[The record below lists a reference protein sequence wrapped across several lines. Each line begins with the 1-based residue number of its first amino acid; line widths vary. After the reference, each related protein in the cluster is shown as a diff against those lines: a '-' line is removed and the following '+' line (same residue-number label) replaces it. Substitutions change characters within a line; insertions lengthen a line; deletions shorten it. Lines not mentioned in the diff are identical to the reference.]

1 MNRQSNIKSELDQLT
16 KHHTSLDKSKERN
29 HTPKVKCCSNKY
41 LLNSSTKQNLNRSY
55 NSNQKVHSKLQSKA
69 TSDIKQ
75 KLLDEILRGSHSQF
89 SQSYLTSIIQDKI
102 VNKPQKYHTSDDT
115 SSFTLPDKEFNIKAP
130 FLQIDIFTA
139 EECKKQQDSITL
151 TKFQELLEQ
160 LELKEAEL
168 KVNVFSNLKALF
180 LILAKQIQQKLTSQM
195 NEIAKLQN
203 CNSELQ
209 LQQKILQDR
218 IQEQKQI
225 TIKTEETLNS
235 LLFTLRYT
243 NLNNPQIMEQHSDQA
258 ETQKHLSEIKNFEE
272 NISMMSE
279 ESAPFGKFYNYYIKK
294 QQDPQKKGALGLTLN
309 LNSLKNPQTAPIGY
323 QEEFMANLNEFS
335 ESWRQQAIKEQRF

>member
-16 KHHTSLDKSKERN
+16 KHHTSVDKSKERN

-102 VNKPQKYHTSDDT
+102 VNKPQKYHTTDDT
-115 SSFTLPDKEFNIKAP
+115 SSFTLPEKEFNIKTP

-139 EECKKQQDSITL
+139 EECKKQQDSITI

-160 LELKEAEL
+160 LELKEVEL
-168 KVNVFSNLKALF
+168 KVNVFSNLKTLF
-180 LILAKQIQQKLTSQM
+180 LILAKQIQQKLASQM
-195 NEIAKLQN
+195 NEITKLQN
-203 CNSELQ
+203 FNTELQ
-209 LQQKILQDR
+209 QQQKILQDR

-243 NLNNPQIMEQHSDQA
+243 NLNNPQIIEQHTDQV
-258 ETQKHLSEIKNFEE
+258 ETQKHQSDNKNFEE

-294 QQDPQKKGALGLTLN
+294 QQDPQNKRALGLTLN